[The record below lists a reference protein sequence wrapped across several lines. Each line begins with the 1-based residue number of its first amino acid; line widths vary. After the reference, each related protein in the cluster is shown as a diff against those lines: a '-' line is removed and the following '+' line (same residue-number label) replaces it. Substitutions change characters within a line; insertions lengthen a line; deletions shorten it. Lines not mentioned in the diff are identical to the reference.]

1 MGNNSS
7 ISHSD
12 SDNNSSSG
20 SISHSHSDSD
30 NSSSGSSSGF
40 HLLNEDNNR
49 VYSNSSSSTSTKTP
63 SPVCTNPNKILTPNT
78 KNTICAVSRVDFG
91 NIVIE
96 YLNNKKK
103 NKSSFYNVFN
113 KEGYKDINID
123 NYLIIFFE
131 YVQERMDI
139 DDLMAKIN
147 KFFDED
153 FTNMLIDGESLNR
166 RTILKFFDE
175 IFGTEL
181 NETKKLRLAFEGK
194 ELSDMTQQNEKTHG
208 KSYEPFSKENA
219 NEVLQCSPEEIKG
232 IKTVMEGRYNYNNKN
247 CCTNLMFFLNKPSE
261 LTISKKSSQ
270 LLEVHKN
277 TVYNDIINKNN
288 GIDKQEAGYCWICKK
303 PIYHYSYWCTVLPH
317 DRFNT
322 ETDKKTNEKGMFVY
336 LNNKAGEDEHVF
348 PPTIGDIIGTINT
361 EASSMQT
368 TIDATDQ
375 KTECL
380 FNYGLYP
387 SHAFCNQ
394 LKNYF
399 LLSGLIPLSSMIDKN
414 EVPKPPES
422 SEFEDPVEFQLKKQW
437 KTRVAKWFS
446 NNTTKNH
453 SFEWVPNVKNDKTE
467 GYIFPSK
474 GNKVITATDYARE
487 TFSVMKNTI
496 NNTIVNILEEQ
507 ATDAQHNII
516 TVLKLKFLLYGI
528 HLMIKL
534 DEGKKAKWDEDEGK
548 KTKQDKDN
556 GNKNN
561 SKKRSVSVSEPVS
574 KKQKRAGGR
583 KTRKR
588 KNRK

>member
-12 SDNNSSSG
+12 SD
-20 SISHSHSDSD
+20 SDN
-30 NSSSGSSSGF
+30 NSSSGSSSGI
-40 HLLNEDNNR
+40 HLLNEDNNL

-63 SPVCTNPNKILTPNT
+63 SPVCTKPNKKLTPNT

-96 YLNNKKK
+96 YLNNKKI
-103 NKSSFYNVFN
+103 NKYSSYNVFN
-113 KEGYKDINID
+113 KAGYEDISTN

-181 NETKKLRLAFEGK
+181 NETKKLRLAIEGK
-194 ELSDMTQQNEKTHG
+194 ELSDMTQKNENTRG

-219 NEVLQCSPEEIKG
+219 NEVLQCSPEEIEG

-247 CCTNLMFFLNKPSE
+247 NCTNLMFFLNKPSE
-261 LTISKKSSQ
+261 LTISPKSSQ

-288 GIDKQEAGYCWICKK
+288 GIDRQKAGDCWICKK

-322 ETDKKTNEKGMFVY
+322 ETDKKTKKNGMYVY

-361 EASSMQT
+361 EGTFMRD
-368 TIDATDQ
+368 TIDDTDN
-375 KTECL
+375 KEKCL

-394 LKNYF
+394 LKSYF
-399 LLSGLIPLSSMIDKN
+399 LLSGLIPLSKQIDNNKVPETISFVAKEEAELN
-414 EVPKPPES
+414 E
-422 SEFEDPVEFQLKKQW
+422 QW
-437 KTRVAKWFS
+437 NTRVAKWFS

-453 SFEWVPNVKNDKTE
+453 SFEWVPNVKDGKTE

-474 GNKVITATDYARE
+474 DNTVITATDYANK

-496 NNTIVNILEEQ
+496 NNTIVNLLEEQ
-507 ATDAQHNII
+507 ATDARHNII
-516 TVLKLKFLLYGI
+516 TVLKLKILLYGI

-534 DEGKKAKWDEDEGK
+534 DEGKKAKWDKDEGK

-561 SKKRSVSVSEPVS
+561 SKKRSMSGSVSEPMS